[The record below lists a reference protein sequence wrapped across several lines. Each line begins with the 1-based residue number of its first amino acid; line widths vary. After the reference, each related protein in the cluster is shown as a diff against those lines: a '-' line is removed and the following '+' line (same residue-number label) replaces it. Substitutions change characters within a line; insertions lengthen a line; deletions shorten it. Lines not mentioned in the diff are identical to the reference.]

1 MPQKGRGEVREAGE
15 KEEDALDLLP
25 GDLRR
30 IAEVAGLEAAVRIA
44 RAFRGC
50 FLYVPGLD
58 EVSRRA
64 RDSMIRRDYDSGAT
78 LRALARRHGLTTR
91 RVRVILSSSP
101 PPDLPR
107 EILEVL
113 EEE

>member
-1 MPQKGRGEVREAGE
+1 MKA
-15 KEEDALDLLP
+15 KEEGVLELFQ

-30 IAEVAGLEAAVRIA
+30 IAEVAGVEAAVRIA

-58 EVSRRA
+58 EVARRA
-64 RDSMIRRDYDSGAT
+64 RDEMIRRDYDSGAS
-78 LRALARRHGLTTR
+78 LRALSRRYGLTTR
-91 RVRVILSSSP
+91 RVRVILKSSP
-101 PPDLPR
+101 PPELPK

-113 EEE
+113 REV